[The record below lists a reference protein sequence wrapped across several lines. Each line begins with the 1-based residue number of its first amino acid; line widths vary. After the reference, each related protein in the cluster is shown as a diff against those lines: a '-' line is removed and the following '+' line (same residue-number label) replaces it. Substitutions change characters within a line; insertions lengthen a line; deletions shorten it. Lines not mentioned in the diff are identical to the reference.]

1 MQNIAV
7 IRRIDGLLAWYPP
20 GASEGAR
27 LLDNESE
34 QEALRAALGERR
46 YTPVFAVP
54 GDEARLMQLAIAAE
68 ERRHL
73 AKSLPFMLEEELATD
88 VSDLHFASHPLD
100 KLEYAVAICST
111 ADMDSYREQLSHYP
125 DIGLW
130 IPEPLLLPWR
140 EGEWCVVLEADRA
153 IVRIGRCAGFTI
165 ERDMLPALLAAAA
178 AEGDE
183 PDAVVIYGREQL
195 ADTNLLPE
203 VLRDRAQWRD
213 GDLYAAMLIAEDPAG
228 AVNLRQGD
236 YARRLPLG
244 RWWRQWRVAAVLFGV
259 ALAVQLLATYLDYRQ
274 LQQQNVTLRT
284 AVQDSYRKAY
294 PRGNVVDAEKQLRR
308 QLDALSGSSRGSS
321 FVSLMARVGKVVSAS
336 EGTSIVS
343 INYSDKAGEMRLNI
357 VAANYGAVEQVRSG
371 MVDAGLEAVMES
383 SSAQGDKVRARL
395 RVEEKS

>member
-7 IRRIDGLLAWYPP
+7 IRRIDGLLAWHPP

-34 QEALRAALGERR
+34 QEELRAALGERR

-54 GDEARLMQLAIAAE
+54 GDEARLVQLAIAAE

-73 AKSLPFMLEEELATD
+73 ARSLPFMLEEELATD
-88 VSDLHFASHPLD
+88 VSELHFASHPLAR
-100 KLEYAVAICST
+100 LEYAVAVCST

-125 DIGLW
+125 EIGLW
-130 IPEPLLLPWR
+130 IPEPLLLPWSV
-140 EGEWCVVLEADRA
+140 GEWCMVLEADRA
-153 IVRIGRCAGFTI
+153 IVRTGRCAGFSI

-178 AEGDE
+178 VEGEE
-183 PDAVVIYGREQL
+183 PGAVVIYGRDQE
-195 ADTNLLPE
+195 ADTNLLPD
-203 VLRDRAQWRD
+203 VLRDRVQWRD
-213 GDLYAAMLIAEDPAG
+213 GNLYAAMLIAEDPADV
-228 AVNLRQGD
+228 VNLRQGE

-244 RWWRQWRVAAVLFGV
+244 RWWRQWRVAAVLFGA
-259 ALAVQLLATYLDYRQ
+259 ALAVHLLATYMDYRQ
-274 LQQQNVTLRT
+274 LQQQNVALRT

-308 QLDALSGSSRGSS
+308 QLDALSGSSGGSS
-321 FVSLMARVGKVVSAS
+321 FVSLMARVGKLVSAS
-336 EGTSIVS
+336 DGTSIVS
-343 INYSDKAGEMRLNI
+343 INYSDKSGEMRLNI

-383 SSAQGDKVRARL
+383 SSAKGDKVRARL
-395 RVEEKS
+395 RVEDKS